1 MLNIQEVYEQYFT
14 VVYRYLL
21 SLSHNT
27 HIAEELTQETFFKA
41 LKKVDDFRGDC
52 DLRVWLCQISKNTYY
67 DYLKKNKKYAPESQD
82 EKKESFPSDL
92 LQNFSDKET
101 ALQVHKVLHRLSE
114 PYKEVFSLRVFGELS
129 FSNISDLFGK
139 SESWARVTYYRAKK
153 MIVEKMG
160 GAGNDEM

>member
-82 EKKESFPSDL
+82 EKEESFPSDL

-114 PYKEVFSLRVFGELS
+114 HYKEVFSLRVFGELS
-129 FSNISDLFGK
+129 FAEISSLFGK
-139 SESWARVTYYRAKK
+139 SESWARVTYHRACKK
-153 MIVEKMG
+153 IREELSHE
-160 GAGNDEM
+160 DQL

>member
-67 DYLKKNKKYAPESQD
+67 DSE
-82 EKKESFPSDL
+82 EKQEVCTGISGRKERKL
-92 LQNFSDKET
+92 
-101 ALQVHKVLHRLSE
+101 
-114 PYKEVFSLRVFGELS
+114 SLRS
-129 FSNISDLFGK
+129 A
-139 SESWARVTYYRAKK
+139 SEFFR
-153 MIVEKMG
+153 
-160 GAGNDEM
+160 

>member
-129 FSNISDLFGK
+129 FGTISSLFDK
-139 SESWARVTYYRAKK
+139 SESWARVTYHRACKK
-153 MIVEKMG
+153 IREEL
-160 GAGNDEM
+160 DHEDQL